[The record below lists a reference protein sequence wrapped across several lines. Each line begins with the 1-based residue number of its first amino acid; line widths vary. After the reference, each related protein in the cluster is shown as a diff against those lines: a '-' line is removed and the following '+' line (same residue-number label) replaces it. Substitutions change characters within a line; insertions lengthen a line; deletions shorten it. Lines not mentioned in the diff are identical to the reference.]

1 MISMAIAHAKLNLP
15 IDNFIVGETQ
25 TIRSNFTH
33 QNITDGRIF
42 FHPFPSSHAEQQQQQ
57 QQQPTTTEGNQT
69 TTKLVTSKLLKRSF
83 PGRVHK
89 K

>member
-1 MISMAIAHAKLNLP
+1 MIFMAIAHAKLNLP

-33 QNITDGRIF
+33 QNITDGRNF

-57 QQQPTTTEGNQT
+57 QQQPQKE
-69 TTKLVTSKLLKRSF
+69 TKQQQNLSLQNF
-83 PGRVHK
+83 
-89 K
+89 